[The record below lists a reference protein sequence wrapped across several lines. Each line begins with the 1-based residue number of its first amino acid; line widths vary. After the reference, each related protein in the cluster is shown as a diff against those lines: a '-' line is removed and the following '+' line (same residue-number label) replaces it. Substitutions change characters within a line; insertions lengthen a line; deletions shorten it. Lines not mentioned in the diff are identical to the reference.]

1 MSKDFAFLFKPG
13 DYLRDTQCLSE
24 KSQVAYDRIMC
35 EHMRNICITKQQLN
49 FFTKKLSED
58 EKTELMQVVA
68 VINGG
73 FEIEWVAESIRERMA
88 YSESR
93 RLNREG
99 KTKKHMKHISI
110 SYVNHMEG
118 DSNSDN
124 ENKINIGF
132 EDFWNAYDKKRGDKI
147 KLELKWISL
156 TDQERENIM
165 TYIPKYKQATPDKK
179 FRKDP
184 QTFFNNKSWNDE
196 IIISN
201 ENSSGDNKRS
211 IKHTDKLWN

>member
-24 KSQVAYDRIMC
+24 KVQVAYDRIMC

-49 FFTKKLSED
+49 FFTKRLNQD
-58 EKTELMQVVA
+58 EKDELFLVLST
-68 VINGG
+68 INGG
-73 FEIEWVAESIRERMA
+73 FEISWVAESIRERMA

-99 KTKKHMKHISI
+99 KTKKHMNNISKT
-110 SYVNHMEG
+110 YVSHMEG
-118 DSNSDN
+118 DSIS
-124 ENKINIGF
+124 EINIGF
-132 EDFWNAYDKKRGDKI
+132 EDFWNTYDKKRGDKT
-147 KLELKWISL
+147 KLELKWKLL
-156 TDQERENIM
+156 TDLDREKIM
-165 TYIPKYKQATPDKK
+165 QYIPKYKQATPDKK

-196 IIISN
+196 IITSN
-201 ENSSGDNKRS
+201 ENNSGNSKRS
-211 IKHTDKLWN
+211 IKRVNDLWR